1 MVLLSVE
8 AKAGF
13 FSPVDYGAV
22 LLVGKS
28 SSFLH
33 RNWKDLS
40 FVFFRPSKF
49 ACSIF
54 CSSAFPPVVFSRAR
68 KKAESQTA
76 EHRVRRSECS
86 IYHLKDG
93 ALVCIEYD
101 TLKYGRM
108 TWPRIVLSI
117 VLILVVVVVGF
128 AYRYITAGKAELEYL
143 EEAVRVPVGELGLS
157 TPEEDF
163 SLGDLKGQAVLVDVW
178 ASWCAPCVAAM
189 PSLVQ
194 LQKSY
199 GADLQL
205 VGLNVDE
212 GGWEVVQAFLARHPE
227 VNFRIVR
234 GLNRSRPCCFQLW
247 SIWNPWVGSVPCPRP
262 FWSIERGAW

>member
-1 MVLLSVE
+1 M
-8 AKAGF
+8 
-13 FSPVDYGAV
+13 
-22 LLVGKS
+22 
-28 SSFLH
+28 
-33 RNWKDLS
+33 
-40 FVFFRPSKF
+40 
-49 ACSIF
+49 
-54 CSSAFPPVVFSRAR
+54 
-68 KKAESQTA
+68 
-76 EHRVRRSECS
+76 
-86 IYHLKDG
+86 
-93 ALVCIEYD
+93 VCIEYD

-227 VNFRIVR
+227 VNFRIA
-234 GLNRSRPCCFQLW
+234 RPQPEPALLLPTVVDLEPLGRVSALPTAFLVDREGRLV
-247 SIWNPWVGSVPCPRP
+247 SKYVGAGHQDQIEQD
-262 FWSIERGAW
+262 IERLLAER